1 MHLPGHATGA
11 PAVASNQN
19 GVMQLFV
26 HSTDNRLR
34 TSWQGGPSQAFGG
47 WADMGFEGQLSSDP
61 TAATNAN
68 GVMQVFVRGPALGS
82 FTTSQTGPN
91 QGFGGWAN
99 MGLPN

>member
-1 MHLPGHATGA
+1 
-11 PAVASNQN
+11 
-19 GVMQLFV
+19 
-26 HSTDNRLR
+26 
-34 TSWQGGPSQAFGG
+34 
-47 WADMGFEGQLSSDP
+47 MGFEGQLSSDP